1 MIVKAPY
8 ILKQLIDYR
17 QHFTPLVDHMEQH
30 HGTTEIPLGLYRRQV
45 RAAADAAAQAVSKR
59 EAERVFQTLAEN
71 NLAHERLIVR
81 NEQARGTLMFAPFV
95 LEMLRHFDVSRLQ
108 GLSQTELEDLRRG
121 LNQSLDAFEQL
132 PLTFDDED
140 FCDELRLL
148 RRRTQ
153 DTLASIQASVATLG
167 AQSDRLGRIVDHQD
181 IARLEDAAQ
190 TREALR
196 HINRIYQRH
205 ILPALRFLDPQTA
218 FKQGIPAI
226 TALYRIADLM
236 RDAGLPELDEELRL
250 AANAIHVYIKDI
262 DALRLSL
269 ERYVRQNQRQRQ
281 QYDRIESAFN
291 RLREATE
298 ALHGGSLR
306 DKYIPLTD
314 PAIRQ
319 PGTFA
324 GIKRLRLPRLDWRD
338 IDHRADLEE
347 FTDRR
352 IAELRDARDQQG
364 SVTVDPAHT
373 GLNEAD
379 LTRQRRQQEVQAL
392 LKGWQL
398 PHGCHDL
405 HQALHDFLQAKL
417 ANYTLYDLLD
427 ALDWVMAR
435 PELGY
440 RARFC
445 HHVLAYGELEL
456 AYHPLTPL
464 PTPEETPHA

>member
-1 MIVKAPY
+1 MIIKAPY

-17 QHFTPLVDHMEQH
+17 QHFTPLVEHMEQH
-30 HGTTEIPLGLYRRQV
+30 HGSTEIPLRLYRRQV
-45 RAAADAAAQAVSKR
+45 RQAADAAAQVSGKR
-59 EAERVFQTLAEN
+59 EAGRVLQTLAET

-81 NEQARGTLMFAPFV
+81 IDQARGTLMFAPFV

-121 LNQSLDAFEQL
+121 LNQSLEAFEQL

-167 AQSDRLGRIVDHQD
+167 AQGDRLGRIVDRQD
-181 IARLEDAAQ
+181 MTRLEDAAQ
-190 TREALR
+190 TRHALT
-196 HINRIYQRH
+196 HINRTYRRH
-205 ILPALRFLDPQTA
+205 ILPALAFLDPKTA
-218 FKQGIPAI
+218 FKQGIPAT
-226 TALYRIADLM
+226 TAIHRIAHLM
-236 RDAGLPELDEELRL
+236 RDAGLSELDEELQL

-262 DALRLSL
+262 DALRRSL

-281 QYDRIESAFN
+281 QYDAVENAFN

-298 ALHGGSLR
+298 ARQDDNLR
-306 DKYIPLTD
+306 HKYIPVNH
-314 PAIRQ
+314 PAIQR
-319 PGTFA
+319 PGTFC
-324 GIKRLRLPRLDWRD
+324 GIKRLRLPGLEWLD

-352 IAELRDARDQQG
+352 IAELRDARDRQG
-364 SVTVDPAHT
+364 AVSVDPAQT
-373 GLNEAD
+373 SLDAAD
-379 LTRQRRQQEVQAL
+379 MARQQRQQEVHKL
-392 LKGWQL
+392 LEEWPL
-398 PHGCHDL
+398 PDGCRDL
-405 HQALHDFLQAKL
+405 HRALHDFLQARL
-417 ANYTLYDLLD
+417 ADYTLYDLLD

-440 RARFC
+440 RAHFC
-445 HHVLAYGELEL
+445 HHVLTHGELEL

>member
-1 MIVKAPY
+1 MIIKAPY

-17 QHFTPLVDHMEQH
+17 QHFTPLVEHMEQH
-30 HGTTEIPLGLYRRQV
+30 HGSTEIPLRLYRQQV
-45 RAAADAAAQAVSKR
+45 RKAAQAAEQIAGKR
-59 EAERVFQTLAEN
+59 EAGRVLQTLAET

-81 NEQARGTLMFAPFV
+81 IDQARGTLMFAPFV

-167 AQSDRLGRIVDHQD
+167 AQSERLGRIVDHQD
-181 IARLEDAAQ
+181 MARLEDAAQ
-190 TREALR
+190 TRRALK

-205 ILPALRFLDPQTA
+205 ILPALAFLDPQTA

-226 TALYRIADLM
+226 TAIYRIAGLM
-236 RDAGLPELDEELRL
+236 RDAGLPELNEELL
-250 AANAIHVYIKDI
+250 LTANAIHVHIKDI
-262 DALRLSL
+262 DTLRRSL

-281 QYDRIESAFN
+281 QYDSIEGAFN

-298 ALHGGSLR
+298 ALHDDNLR
-306 DKYIPLTD
+306 HKYIPVTD
-314 PAIRQ
+314 PAVQR
-319 PGTFA
+319 PGTFC
-324 GIKRLRLPRLDWRD
+324 GIKRLRLPGLEWCD
-338 IDHRADLEE
+338 IDHRAELEE

-364 SVTVDPAHT
+364 TVAVDPAHT

-379 LTRQRRQQEVQAL
+379 MARQRRQQEVQAL
-392 LKGWQL
+392 LQQWRL
-398 PHGCHDL
+398 PDGCHDL
-405 HQALHDFLQAKL
+405 HRALHELLQARL
-417 ANYTLYDLLD
+417 ENYTLYDLLD
-427 ALDWVMAR
+427 ALDWIMAR

-456 AYHPLTPL
+456 TYHPLTPF
-464 PTPEETPHA
+464 PTLEETSHA